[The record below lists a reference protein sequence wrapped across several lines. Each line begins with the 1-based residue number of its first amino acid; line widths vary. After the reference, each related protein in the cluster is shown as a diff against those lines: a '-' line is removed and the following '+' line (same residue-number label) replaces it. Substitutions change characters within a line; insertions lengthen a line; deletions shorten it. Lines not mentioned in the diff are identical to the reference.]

1 MAENDADADGST
13 SPDAPAPE
21 VEAPEVEAPEGG
33 TPEPA
38 LDRTELKVMRA
49 RQSVEEEAEAARRRV
64 LGSRART
71 RLRPAALVGPG
82 EEDDADLSESLRHLV
97 EGVEEET
104 GRLQDEV
111 SRLRAAAGRAGA
123 TLQDDVQRAADEI
136 AQQSV
141 ADLVTSV
148 GQVATESL
156 QTLTA
161 SIENLQETAA
171 RLYAAATG
179 LDTSVERLSGVAPV
193 VDQLTQLAATRDP
206 ATIVDA
212 LANVLGDLT
221 KELSSLGEAVSGQV
235 RTAIEEGLA
244 TELGRHE
251 ARIEHA
257 MARVV
262 DELARMRRRLP
273 VTKRPPTVE
282 LSDDA
287 LDRIGQAVADAL
299 LASVQEQGS

>member
-1 MAENDADADGST
+1 MAENDADADGPPT
-13 SPDAPAPE
+13 SDAELPE
-21 VEAPEVEAPEGG
+21 ADASEGG
-33 TPEPA
+33 TAEPA

-49 RQSVEEEAEAARRRV
+49 RQSLEEEAEAARRRV
-64 LGSRART
+64 LGSRSRS
-71 RLRPAALVGPG
+71 RPRPATLVGLS
-82 EEDDADLSESLRHLV
+82 EDDDVDLSEHLRQLV
-97 EGVEEET
+97 DGVEEET
-104 GRLQDEV
+104 GRLQEEV
-111 SRLRAAAGRAGA
+111 SRLRSAAGRAGA

-136 AQQSV
+136 AERSV
-141 ADLVTSV
+141 EDLVTAV

-161 SIENLQETAA
+161 AIASLQETAA

-179 LDTSVERLSGVAPV
+179 LDSSVERLGGVAPV
-193 VDQLTQLAATRDP
+193 VDQLTQLATTRDP

-221 KELSSLGEAVSGQV
+221 SELSALGEAVSGQV

-257 MARVV
+257 LARVV
-262 DELARMRRRLP
+262 DELARTRRRLP

-282 LSDDA
+282 LSDEA

-299 LASVQEQGS
+299 LASVREQSS